1 MWYRTKERITREV
14 ARAKHDTIFVFGD
27 NLYRYGLG
35 GQAKE
40 LRGEPNCIGV
50 ATKRTPDNHSLS
62 FFYDELSEQNKQYIR
77 QDLNNVIA
85 AYMERKS
92 QCQPVHVCFLP
103 LGIGLDK
110 MHIYAP
116 KTLDWLNTT
125 IDYLIEK
132 YNAE

>member
-1 MWYRTKERITREV
+1 MWYRTKEIITREV

-50 ATKRTPDNHSLS
+50 VTKYAPNNDYSS
-62 FFYDELSEQNKQYIR
+62 FFRDRYTDQIKQHIR
-77 QDLNNVIA
+77 KDLNNVIA
-85 AYMERKS
+85 AYIERKS
-92 QCQPVHVCFLP
+92 QGQPVHVCFLP
-103 LGIGLDK
+103 LGTGLAK

-116 KTLDWLNTT
+116 KTLEWLNIT
-125 IDYLIEK
+125 IDSLIEK